1 MSGRHAAPRRAEPR
15 RPARRGAASRRTAPR
30 PTRPWTP
37 VVVALVGA
45 LGLVGGLGTQAYWND
60 VETVAG
66 ATVTSGSL
74 DLLVEGE
81 QSYTWTALDLPNI
94 APGESTAKVLT
105 LNNAGTTPFTVSITA
120 SATASVVALRD
131 AMRVTVVPAG
141 TVSQTSAVYPR
152 AESCTGTAS
161 FGPAALTGSETTVLT
176 ESDVVDPWD
185 SLTICVRLHLDLA
198 ADNST
203 KSSTYTPT
211 FTITATQVAP

>member
-1 MSGRHAAPRRAEPR
+1 MSGRHAAPRRP
-15 RPARRGAASRRTAPR
+15 APR
-30 PTRPWTP
+30 PARPWTP

-60 VETVAG
+60 VETVSG
-66 ATVTSGSL
+66 ATITSGSL
-74 DLLVEGE
+74 DLEVEG
-81 QSYTWTALDLPNI
+81 QDSYTWTALSISDL

-105 LNNAGTTPFTVSITA
+105 LINAGTTPFTVSITG
-120 SATASVVALRD
+120 SATASVAALRD

-141 TVSQTSAVYPR
+141 TVSQTSVVYPR

-185 SLTICVRLHLDLA
+185 SLTICVRLQLDLA
-198 ADNST
+198 AANETQSD
-203 KSSTYTPT
+203 TYTPT
-211 FTITATQVAP
+211 FTLTATQVAQ